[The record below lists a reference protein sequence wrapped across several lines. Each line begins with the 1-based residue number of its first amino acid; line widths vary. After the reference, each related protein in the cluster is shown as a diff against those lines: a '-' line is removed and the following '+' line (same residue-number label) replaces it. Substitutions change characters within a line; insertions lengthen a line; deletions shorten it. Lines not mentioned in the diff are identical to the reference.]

1 MGDVRAYP
9 RRFVTALPRAL
20 LFSRTN
26 QLLNCVRLPNGEWR
40 ITDLDGARTLGE
52 EIDDTKDLST
62 SIIPPEMTVLL
73 ENGDVALRVRQ
84 KVKPTSNPA
93 PYEPLTAQA
102 TFDIWSIMVMLFPF
116 LGR

>member
-1 MGDVRAYP
+1 MSKFVYVYP
-9 RRFVTALPRAL
+9 THCIPTCLTPHPH
-20 LFSRTN
+20 

-73 ENGDVALRVRQ
+73 PNGDVALRVR
-84 KVKPTSNPA
+84 KVKSTSNPA

-102 TFDIWSIMVMLFPF
+102 TFDIWSIMVMMFPF

>member
-1 MGDVRAYP
+1 MDVKFLCLSHTLHTHMPYSP
-9 RRFVTALPRAL
+9 HPH
-20 LFSRTN
+20 

-73 ENGDVALRVRQ
+73 PNGDVALRVR
-84 KVKPTSNPA
+84 KVKSTSNPA

-102 TFDIWSIMVMLFPF
+102 TFDIWSIMVMMFPF

>member
-1 MGDVRAYP
+1 MSEHTHADLSLHSHVP
-9 RRFVTALPRAL
+9 L
-20 LFSRTN
+20 RTN

-73 ENGDVALRVRQ
+73 PNGDVALRVR
-84 KVKPTSNPA
+84 KVKPTTNPA

-102 TFDIWSIMVMLFPF
+102 TFDIWSIMVMMFPF